1 MNTTL
6 AMEDL
11 RMSVPELVDTLSPG
25 DEVVLTRNHQPVAK
39 LVHGTSPPR
48 KPRSPGNCKGMIT
61 LLAEDDEHL
70 EGFAEYLP

>member
-11 RMSVPELVDTLSPG
+11 RMSVPELVDTLAPG
-25 DEVVLTRNHQPVAK
+25 DEIVLTRNHHPVAK
-39 LVHGTSPPR
+39 LVHGSNPPR
-48 KPRSPGNCKGMIT
+48 KLRSPGNCKGMIT
-61 LLAEDDEHL
+61 LLVEDDEHL